1 MKTSVP
7 ESFDE
12 VVGRSPQ
19 VYDFIKKEIPAQVK
33 ICKILK
39 NTFL

>member
-1 MKTSVP
+1 MKTSGP
-7 ESFDE
+7 ESFDD
-12 VVGRSPQ
+12 VVGRRPQ
-19 VYDFIKKEIPAQVK
+19 VYYFIKKEIPAQVE